1 MLDHTKDPC
10 EDSFLPEAEGK
21 TYVMFIKMD
30 TETDTSTWT
39 ELAKVQVTVGVVVL
53 RRSRDVPPRPVL
65 LVLTLP
71 SLWSPQCLHVWDLDV
86 RGYHRGLWRL
96 FRRRNHLLVVAVPIS
111 PYS

>member
-53 RRSRDVPPRPVL
+53 HWSRDVPHPPSCWCSL
-65 LVLTLP
+65 CLP
-71 SLWSPQCLHVWDLDV
+71 WSPQCLHVWDLDV
-86 RGYHRGLWRL
+86 RGYHRGMWRL
-96 FRRRNHLLVVAVPIS
+96 FRRRNHLLVVAVPVS